1 MEQDI
6 SFGKLVKEHRLALGL
21 TQAELSIRVSCATI
35 TIRKIEADSLRPSTQ
50 IAERLAIALT
60 IPQEDR
66 NNFVHLART
75 ALRNTPSPSHVP
87 IPPPLP
93 EEIGEENLSGRAVCG
108 YALGERI
115 GAGGYGA
122 VYQALQPALR
132 REVAVKVILP
142 QYANQPDFI
151 RSFEAEARLVAR
163 LEYPYI
169 VPLYD
174 YWREPGVAYL
184 IMRLLHGGSLQEHL
198 KDGPLSLNAV
208 LGILAQICPALHSA
222 HRAGVI
228 HRDIKPSNILLDQEG
243 NAYLADFGI
252 AKNANF
258 FRPED
263 QSWRSE
269 SLHTPAY
276 LSPEQIRSE
285 PINLQTDIYYLGILI
300 YELLTGRP
308 PFKGTR
314 PDDFI
319 QQHLST
325 PLPSLAEHISD
336 LPTELDRVI
345 QKATAKDP
353 AARHS
358 DVMALLNEIQA
369 VTSRLPAT
377 PISHPAAE
385 TDEPIAG
392 AVENPFKGLRAFD
405 ETDAADFFGR
415 EVLIQELLG
424 RLAET
429 DDLSRFL
436 AVVGPSGSGK
446 SSVVKAG
453 LIPALRWGGLPG
465 SKNWFVVDFMPG
477 SQPLAELAA
486 ALLRVAVQPP
496 DDLLDRLQK
505 DERGLLRYVHRILPA
520 DEQVDLVLVIDQ
532 FEEVFTLVDDE
543 KVRAHFL
550 GSLLTAVLDPQSRLR
565 VILTLRADFT
575 DRPLQYVDFGE
586 LLRRRTEFVLPL
598 TPDELESAISG
609 PAQRVGLAL
618 ETGLVHRIIRD
629 VGDQPG
635 TLPLLQYA
643 LTELFERRKGRL
655 VTLQAYQESGGVLG
669 ALGRRA
675 EALYTG
681 LDEAEQEMA
690 RQLFLR
696 LVTLG
701 KGVEDTR
708 RRALRSELGALNYA
722 QGKAL
727 AVKEGNEIDSVMNA
741 FGRFR
746 LLTFDRDPVTRGPT
760 VEVAHE
766 ALLREWPR
774 LHGWLDENRGDVR
787 LQRFLAQA
795 AAEWVA
801 SENAKGFL
809 LRGARLDQFVGWA
822 AHTSLALTG
831 DEQTFLDA
839 SLEERRQREATEA
852 SRQARERALEQ
863 RSLQRLRIIV
873 VVLVVASIV
882 GAVLTTAVFNQNQIA
897 RHNETIALQN
907 AATATIAQGEALF
920 QAATAEAAQSEA
932 VTQAGLAATRAAEA
946 AASAVEAQTQRAIA
960 QEQQGNAE
968 QEARAAQEAYSISL
982 SAHARQA
989 LESLDS
995 STALALALAAA
1006 TITDPPQEVIDTLQQ
1021 AAFAPG
1027 PHQQYTMTDSQGTAV
1042 GIWSLAVS
1050 PDGETAL
1057 AGLAGGN
1064 LVLLN
1069 IETGETL
1076 RTFTGHTSD
1085 VVNVVFTPD
1094 GSRALSSGCD
1104 AQVILWDIATGQEL
1118 RRLSQHSG
1126 CVYALDISPDG
1137 ETAVSGAYTANDSW
1151 LPGEL
1156 FLWDLTSGQMIRRLE
1171 GGHAYGLQDAVFSP
1185 DGRTILSSEF
1195 GLGGLGAEYGSP
1207 LILWDVAS
1215 GAIIH
1220 RFPAPNDQAHNV
1232 ALSPDGRTA
1241 LSTTV
1246 HRIFLWDLQTGEQLR
1261 IFEGHNTVVRDVAF
1275 SPDGRRFISTDFKGS
1290 VILWDTETGQPIAHF
1305 KQNDMAFAAFLPDG
1319 RTALS
1324 GAVDG
1329 SLVLW
1334 DIFRAD
1340 EVRRFEGHLGGI
1352 DDLAI
1357 SPDGKQVL
1365 SAGGSDFRFN
1375 IPGVDNSLRLWD
1387 IETGEQLQIFEGH
1400 TDVLAAAEISPDGR
1414 QVLSVAYDRTM
1425 RLWNLASG
1433 AEIRRFE
1440 FPDFLWDVA
1449 FHPDGKRALVA
1460 TSEPSIV
1467 LWDLETGEILRHYIG
1482 HDAEVWSVAFSPDG
1496 QTALSGSDDGTV
1508 ILWDVESGA
1517 QIRRFETDAPSP
1529 VHSVVYSPDGRYVL
1543 GGQEDE
1549 RIIVWDIATGEI
1561 VRVFT
1566 ENHGII
1572 DLGMVDMGADERT
1585 VVSSSWD
1592 GEVLVWDLPT
1602 GQVLHRFASRANLPT
1617 YPAITPDGRYVLA
1630 GSQDF
1635 TITMWRLETLSLDE
1649 LRDWIQANRVVRQ
1662 LTCPERELYGVEPL
1676 CEGGTAVTP

>member
-1 MEQDI
+1 MDHDI
-6 SFGKLVKEHRLALGL
+6 SFGKLVKEHRIAIGL
-21 TQAELSIRVSCATI
+21 TQAELSIRVGCATI
-35 TIRKIEADSLRPSTQ
+35 TVRKIEADHLRPSTQ
-50 IAERLAIALT
+50 IAERLAMALN
-60 IPQEDR
+60 ISQKDH
-66 NNFVHLART
+66 NNFVYLARS
-75 ALRNTPSPSHVP
+75 ALRNTPSPSP
-87 IPPPLP
+87 IPVPPPLP
-93 EEIGEENLSGRAVCG
+93 GEIGEEDLSGRAVRG

-122 VYQALQPALR
+122 VYRAAQPALG

-142 QYANQPDFI
+142 HYANQPDFI

-163 LEYPYI
+163 LEHPYI

-174 YWREPGVAYL
+174 YWREPNAAYL
-184 IMRLLHGGSLQEHL
+184 IMRLLHGGSLQSRL
-198 KDGPLSLNAV
+198 KDGPLSLDAV
-208 LGILAQICPALHSA
+208 SGILGQICPALHSA
-222 HRAGVI
+222 HRAGVV
-228 HRDIKPSNILLDQEG
+228 HRDIKPSNILLDQED

-252 AKNANF
+252 AKNADY
-258 FRPED
+258 FRPENLP
-263 QSWRSE
+263 WRNE
-269 SLHTPAY
+269 VLQTPAY

-285 PINLQTDIYYLGILI
+285 PIKPQTDIYYLGILV
-300 YELLTGRP
+300 YELLTGRL

-319 QQHLST
+319 QQHLSA
-325 PLPSLAEHISD
+325 PLPSLAEHIAG
-336 LPTELDRVI
+336 LPTELDRAL
-345 QKATAKDP
+345 QQATAKDP
-353 AARHS
+353 AARHPN
-358 DVMALLNEIQA
+358 VMVLLADIQA
-369 VTSRLPAT
+369 VISRRKVI
-377 PISHPAAE
+377 ISSSALE
-385 TDEPIAG
+385 VDERAPG

-415 EVLIQELLG
+415 AVLIQELLG

-436 AVVGPSGSGK
+436 AIVGPSGSGK

-453 LIPALRWGGLPG
+453 LIPALRRGGLPG
-465 SKNWFVVDFMPG
+465 SENWFVVDFMPG
-477 SQPLAELAA
+477 AQPLAELAA
-486 ALLRVAVQPP
+486 ALLRVTAQPP
-496 DDLLDRLQK
+496 EDLLDRLQK
-505 DERGLLRYVHRILPA
+505 DERGLLRCTRRILPA
-520 DEQVDLVLVIDQ
+520 DEEVDLVLVIDQ
-532 FEEVFTLVDDE
+532 FEEIFTLVDDE

-565 VILTLRADFT
+565 VIITLRADFT
-575 DRPLQYVDFGE
+575 DRPLNYFDFGE
-586 LLRRRTEFVLPL
+586 LLRHRTEFVLPL

-609 PAQRVGLAL
+609 PAQRVGLDL
-618 ETGLVHRIIRD
+618 EIGLVHRIIRD

-635 TLPLLQYA
+635 PLPLLQYA
-643 LTELFERRKGRL
+643 LTELFERREGRHL
-655 VTLQAYQESGGVLG
+655 TLQAYQESGGVLG

-675 EALYTG
+675 ENLYTG
-681 LDEAEQEMA
+681 LGETEQEMA
-690 RQLFLR
+690 RQLLLR

-701 KGVEDTR
+701 EGVEDTR
-708 RRALRSELGALNYA
+708 RRVLRSELGALNYGRNKD
-722 QGKAL
+722 QKIQ
-727 AVKEGNEIDSVMNA
+727 EGNGIDSVITA

-774 LHGWLDENRGDVR
+774 LRGWLDESRGDVR
-787 LQRFLAQA
+787 LQRFLAMA

-801 SENAKGFL
+801 AEQDKGFF
-809 LRGARLDQFVGWA
+809 LRGSRLNQFAGWA

-831 DEQTFLDA
+831 DEQAFLDA
-839 SLEERRQREATEA
+839 SLAERRQREAVESA
-852 SRQARERALEQ
+852 RLARERALEQ
-863 RSLQRLRIIV
+863 RSLRRLRILV
-873 VVLVVASIV
+873 VVLVAASIV
-882 GAVLTTAVFNQNQIA
+882 GAILTTAVFNQNQTA
-897 RHNETIALQN
+897 RRNETIALQN

-920 QAATAEAAQSEA
+920 QAATAEAAQGEA

-946 AASAVEAQTQRAIA
+946 AASAAEAQAQRAIA
-960 QEQQGNAE
+960 QEQQVNAE
-968 QEARAAQEAYSISL
+968 QKARVALEAYSVSL

-989 LESLDS
+989 LEILDTG
-995 STALALALAAA
+995 TALTLALAAA
-1006 TITDPPQEVIDTLQQ
+1006 DIIDPPSEVIDMLQQ

-1027 PHQQYTMTDSQGTAV
+1027 AHRQYMMTNSEGTAV

-1057 AGLAGGN
+1057 VGLAGGD
-1064 LVLLN
+1064 LILLD

-1076 RTFTGHTSD
+1076 RTFTGHTGD
-1085 VVNVVFTPD
+1085 VVNVVFSPD
-1094 GSRALSSGCD
+1094 GSKALSAGCD
-1104 AQVILWDIATGQEL
+1104 AQVILWDIATGREL
-1118 RRLSQHSG
+1118 RRFSQHSG

-1151 LPGEL
+1151 IPGEL
-1156 FLWDLTSGQMIRRLE
+1156 FLWDLTSGQIIRRLE
-1171 GGHAYGLQDAVFSP
+1171 GGHVYGLQDAVFSP
-1185 DGRTILSSEF
+1185 DGSTILSSEY

-1220 RFPAPNDQAHNV
+1220 RFPAPNDIAHNV
-1232 ALSPDGRTA
+1232 AFSPDGRTA

-1261 IFEGHNTVVRDVAF
+1261 VFEGHNTVVRDVAF
-1275 SPDGRRFISTDFKGS
+1275 SPDSRRFISADFKGN
-1290 VILWDTETGQPIAHF
+1290 VILWDVESGQPIARF
-1305 KQNDMAFAAFLPDG
+1305 KQNDMTFAAFLPDG

-1329 SLVLW
+1329 SLFLW
-1334 DIFRAD
+1334 DLFRAD
-1340 EVRRFEGHLGGI
+1340 EVRRFEGHQGGI

-1357 SPDGKQVL
+1357 SPDGKQLL

-1375 IPGVDNSLRLWD
+1375 IPGLDNSLRLWD
-1387 IETGEQLQIFEGH
+1387 IETGAQLQIFEGH

-1414 QVLSVAYDRTM
+1414 QAISVAYDRTM
-1425 RLWNLASG
+1425 RLWDLASG
-1433 AEIRRFE
+1433 AEIRRFD
-1440 FPDFLWDVA
+1440 FPDFLWGVA

-1460 TSEPSIV
+1460 TSEPSML
-1467 LWDLETGEILRHYIG
+1467 LWDLETGEILHHYIG

-1496 QTALSGSDDGTV
+1496 QTALCGSDDGAV
-1508 ILWDVESGA
+1508 ILWDVASGA
-1517 QIRRFETDAPSP
+1517 QIRRFETDDPSP
-1529 VHSVVYSPDGRYVL
+1529 VHSVIYSPDGHYVL

-1549 RIIVWDIATGEI
+1549 RIIVWDIATGGI

-1585 VVSSSWD
+1585 VVSSSWN

-1602 GQVLHRFASRANLPT
+1602 GRVLHHFASRANLPT

-1649 LRDWIQANRVVRQ
+1649 LREWIQANRVVRQ

-1676 CEGGTAVTP
+1676 CEGGTAVGP